1 MLATSPWPFL
11 LRLQELS
18 KYPTGATSRL
28 MNTSNSSM
36 KELESKVNG
45 VVLTTTCI
53 TLLMERALSNHWVL
67 NYQDMLE
74 DYYDFI
80 GNISTSTAR
89 RDDDKVSLQLD
100 PRFPIFGQ
108 WNTDFNL

>member
-1 MLATSPWPFL
+1 MYNPTDGKSAIKSLGI
-11 LRLQELS
+11 ELPR
-18 KYPTGATSRL
+18 YVRG
-28 MNTSNSSM
+28 
-36 KELESKVNG
+36 
-45 VVLTTTCI
+45 
-53 TLLMERALSNHWVL
+53 LS
-67 NYQDMLE
+67 
-74 DYYDFI
+74 YYDFI